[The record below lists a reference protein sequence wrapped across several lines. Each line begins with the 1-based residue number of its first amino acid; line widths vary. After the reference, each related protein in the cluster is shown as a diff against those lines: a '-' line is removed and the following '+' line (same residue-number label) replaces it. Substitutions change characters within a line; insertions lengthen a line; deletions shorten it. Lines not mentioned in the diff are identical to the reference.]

1 MRFLQPAVTCILTA
15 HMKPYLRDSL
25 VSLLAQTRQHD
36 VQVLVVDSG
45 QWLGRDDETSR
56 AMAAVHADF
65 AGHPMFE
72 WVFTGEPADLRNRLC
87 PVAWATNEVIR
98 AGLVRGRY
106 VCTFYDDDRYHPTF
120 MQEMAGFLDTHLD
133 AGAVWCSQNR
143 IRLDRDGSE
152 TLIGVIA
159 ATGPKNGNW
168 DCQVDGG
175 QIMFRRTVLEAI
187 GDPWLP
193 EDPADGSC
201 RHSDG
206 IFLEKL
212 GAVCGTVPAIGEVL
226 MDHRFSPISTYTP
239 STS

>member
-1 MRFLQPAVTCILTA
+1 MRFLQPAVTTVLTV

-25 VSLLAQTRQHD
+25 DSVLAQTRQHD
-36 VQVLVVDSG
+36 LHVLVVDSG
-45 QWLGRDDETSR
+45 QWIGRDDPTSK
-56 AMAAVHADF
+56 AMAAVHADYS
-65 AGHPMFE
+65 GHPILE
-72 WVFTGEPADLRNRLC
+72 WVFTGEGPHLRDFRC

-106 VCTFYDDDRYHPTF
+106 MCTFYDDDRWHPTF
-120 MQEMAGFLDTHLD
+120 VEKMAGYLDEHAD
-133 AGAVWCSQNR
+133 ASAVWCSQNR

-152 TLIGVIA
+152 TLVGVIA
-159 ATGPKNGNW
+159 ATAPKNGNW

-175 QIMFRRTVLEAI
+175 QIMWRRTVLDAI

-212 GAVCGTVPAIGEVL
+212 GAVCGTVPNIPEIL
-226 MDHRFSPISTYTP
+226 YDHRFSPISTYTP